1 MTKLFLQKVR
11 DRVKKYSEDKSCING
26 YKIDLDTQYKIIF
39 EHFRL
44 ANIGF
49 GVPHEFWDL
58 GESVFDFWFETL
70 QSNKGESIPI
80 DKKQLR
86 EKINEE
92 MRSEPTGENMKVRI
106 NTKDLLDKKYTVVD
120 LFCGCGGL
128 SLGFEQAGYNVL
140 LGIDNWEDALVTFR
154 HNHHG
159 SETMCA
165 DLTSLNPIDIE
176 RKIGK
181 QKVDLIIG
189 GPPCQGFS
197 IAGKRIIDDDRNKL
211 YKSFVRMVAHF
222 RPKAFVLEN
231 VPNILTMG
239 DGIIKRAIIA
249 DFEALGYKVVNKV
262 LLASDYGVPQ
272 NRRRA
277 IFVGLLN
284 GEEFIYPQ
292 PTITQRVTTEQA
304 LSDLPEYSLP
314 DGSKYPSK
322 PQSEYQELIRTGSNG
337 VYNHDITI
345 HTEQTQR
352 IIAMV
357 PDGGNYKD
365 LPTELQQT
373 RNVHIAWT
381 RLNSKA
387 PSITID
393 TGHRHHFHYKY
404 NRIPTVRESAR
415 IQSFADTVIFLGSK
429 TSQYKQVGNAVP
441 PLMAKAIADQLK
453 KQL

>member
-1 MTKLFLQKVR
+1 MSKEKLNV
-11 DRVKKYSEDKSCING
+11 I
-26 YKIDLDTQYKIIF
+26 
-39 EHFRL
+39 
-44 ANIGF
+44 
-49 GVPHEFWDL
+49 
-58 GESVFDFWFETL
+58 
-70 QSNKGESIPI
+70 
-80 DKKQLR
+80 
-86 EKINEE
+86 
-92 MRSEPTGENMKVRI
+92 
-106 NTKDLLDKKYTVVD
+106 D

-128 SLGFEQAGYNVL
+128 SLGFEQAGFNVL
-140 LGIDNWEDALVTFR
+140 LGIDNWEDSLVTFR
-154 HNHHG
+154 YNHKG
-159 SETMCA
+159 SQTLCA
-165 DLTSLNPIDIE
+165 DLRSLSPIE
-176 RKIGK
+176 VGKITAK
-181 QKVDLIIG
+181 QNIDVIIG

-197 IAGKRIIDDDRNKL
+197 VAGKRVVEDDRNKL

-222 RPKAFVLEN
+222 KPKAFVLEN

-249 DFEALGYKVVNKV
+249 DFSALGYQVVNKV

-284 GEEFIYPQ
+284 GEVFAYPQ
-292 PTITQRVTTEQA
+292 PTVNQYVTTEQA
-304 LSDLPEYSLP
+304 LSDLPENSLYNGA
-314 DGSKYPSK
+314 DYPCEPLSD
-322 PQSEYQELIRTGSNG
+322 YQKLIRTGSKG

-365 LPTELQQT
+365 LPEELQQT
-373 RNVHIAWT
+373 RKVHIAWT

-415 IQSFADTVIFLGSK
+415 IQSFTDNIIFFGSK

-441 PLMAKAIADQLK
+441 PLMAKAIAEQLLK
-453 KQL
+453 KI